1 MQPYLASSAVT
12 EAGAE
17 REAVTTGFVIYP
29 DPAKAIL
36 LTGLAGSLGS
46 PGQAPCRAVHNRRHE
61 QADALAHQL
70 QEDGG
75 WANPA
80 QALHAGR

>member
-1 MQPYLASSAVT
+1 MQPYLATSAVI

-46 PGQAPCRAVHNRRHE
+46 PGQDPYRAVHRRRRAP
-61 QADALAHQL
+61 ADALVRQL
-70 QEDGG
+70 QKARG
-75 WANPA
+75 
-80 QALHAGR
+80 